1 MAKVDAFPR
10 FTVGVAAMALWCRRM
25 ATATIKPTLDEQVI
39 LIQVILMEGIYRPN
53 LKLLA

>member
-39 LIQVILMEGIYRPN
+39 LIQVILMEGIYTPN
-53 LKLLA
+53 PFC